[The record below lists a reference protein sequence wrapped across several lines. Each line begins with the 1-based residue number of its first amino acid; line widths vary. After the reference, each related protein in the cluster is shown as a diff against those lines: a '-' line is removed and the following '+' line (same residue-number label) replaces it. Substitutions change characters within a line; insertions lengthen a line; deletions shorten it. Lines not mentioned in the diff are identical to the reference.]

1 MRIPK
6 YESRLKAGEL
16 LAEFIKREN
25 KYLNKSLMEDKN
37 QFFCFA
43 ILNGGMP
50 VTEGFC
56 SKNNLNYDL
65 LIVRKI
71 YSTFL

>member
-43 ILNGGMP
+43 IPNGGMP

-56 SKNNLNYDL
+56 SKYNLNYDL